1 MLYLQTITTIIII
14 MNRKRG
20 LLLVSLIEMMI
31 IFVITLLY
39 VKGMIPMKLFIT
51 LLIIVTGLTSCA
63 IVFIIKKL
71 DP

>member
-1 MLYLQTITTIIII
+1 

-51 LLIIVTGLTSCA
+51 LLLIVTGLTSCA
-63 IVFIIKKL
+63 VVFIIKKI

>member
-1 MLYLQTITTIIII
+1 M
-14 MNRKRG
+14 
-20 LLLVSLIEMMI
+20 VSLIEMMI

-51 LLIIVTGLTSCA
+51 LLLIVTGLTSCGV
-63 IVFIIKKL
+63 VFIIKKL

>member
-1 MLYLQTITTIIII
+1 

-20 LLLVSLIEMMI
+20 LLLMSVIEMML
-31 IFVITLLY
+31 IFVITLLF
-39 VKGMIPMKLFIT
+39 VKGIIPMKLFIT

>member
-1 MLYLQTITTIIII
+1 

-51 LLIIVTGLTSCA
+51 LLLIVTGLTSCGV
-63 IVFIIKKL
+63 VFIIKKL

>member
-1 MLYLQTITTIIII
+1 

-20 LLLVSLIEMMI
+20 LLLVSAIEMMI

-51 LLIIVTGLTSCA
+51 LLLIVTGLTSCA
-63 IVFIIKKL
+63 VVFIIKKL

>member
-1 MLYLQTITTIIII
+1 

-31 IFVITLLY
+31 IFVIVLLF
-39 VKGMIPMKLFIT
+39 VKGIIPMKLFIA
-51 LLIIVTGLTSCA
+51 LLLIVTGLTSCA

>member
-1 MLYLQTITTIIII
+1 M
-14 MNRKRG
+14 KRNKFFCVWIK
-20 LLLVSLIEMMI
+20 LL
-31 IFVITLLY
+31 IFVITLLF
-39 VKGMIPMKLFIT
+39 VKGIIPMKLFIT

>member
-1 MLYLQTITTIIII
+1 

-39 VKGMIPMKLFIT
+39 VKGIIPMKLFIT
-51 LLIIVTGLTSCA
+51 LFLIVTGLTSCA
-63 IVFIIKKL
+63 VVFIIKKL